1 MFASQANLKIANYH
15 FRRLETEHE
24 AVLGFVK
31 TKVIMQGKL
40 VSVAY
45 TLRTFQNQ
53 FSLGGICKQE

>member
-1 MFASQANLKIANYH
+1 MFASQANSKIANYH

-40 VSVAY
+40 VAVAY
-45 TLRTFQNQ
+45 ILKPVLSGWN
-53 FSLGGICKQE
+53 L